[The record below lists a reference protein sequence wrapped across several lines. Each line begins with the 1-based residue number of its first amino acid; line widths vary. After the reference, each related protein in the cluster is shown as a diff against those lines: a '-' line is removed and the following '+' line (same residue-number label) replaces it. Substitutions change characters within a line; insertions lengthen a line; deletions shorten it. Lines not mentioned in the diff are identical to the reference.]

1 MLNMSTENNSEHLFK
16 NSVKIL
22 TDLISFKTISGE
34 DNNSLIDYCD
44 DILKKIGASSF
55 RTFDDDKK
63 RVNLFAT
70 IKAKNPSNKKPIIFS
85 GHTDVVPVSK
95 GWSTDPFIATIKN
108 NKLYG
113 RGSCDMKGFIACTLA
128 FAPIYS
134 ETNLDRDIHF
144 SFTFDEETACQ
155 GAPILIEEL
164 KKRNITDGICII
176 GEPTN
181 MKIIDAHKGCYEYT
195 TYFEGLAGHSSA
207 PNKGVSAV
215 EYASRYVN
223 RLIELRERLVERA
236 PKDSIF
242 DPPHSTLSIGGI
254 FGGIAHNV
262 IADKCHVNWETRPV
276 VKEDAIFLN
285 KELDKYANEIL
296 LPEMRKVFSN
306 SKITKEIIGEVTGF
320 DRIDNS
326 EACELVSSLTGDNSR
341 EVVSFGTEAGLFQE
355 IGISTVV
362 CGPGSIE
369 QAHKVDEFIELNELK
384 KCLKFLEGIKNKST
398 LN

>member
-1 MLNMSTENNSEHLFK
+1 MSTENNVDQLFED
-16 NSVKIL
+16 SVKIL
-22 TDLISFKTISGE
+22 TDLIAFKTVSGE
-34 DNNSLIDYCD
+34 NNNSLINYCD
-44 DILKKIGASSF
+44 EILKKLGATSF
-55 RTFDDDKK
+55 KTFDNEKK

-70 IKAKNPSNKKPIIFS
+70 LKAKKSNGKKPIILS

-95 GWSTDPFIATIKN
+95 SWSTDPFKATIKG

-113 RGSCDMKGFIACTLA
+113 RGACDMKGFIACTLA
-128 FAPIYS
+128 YAPIYS
-134 ETNLDRDIHF
+134 KTNLDRDIHF

-164 KKRNITDGICII
+164 KKKGIKDGICII

-207 PNKGVSAV
+207 PHKGVSAV
-215 EYASRYVN
+215 EYAARYVN
-223 RLIELRERLVERA
+223 KLIELRQKLIDRA

-242 DPPHSTLSIGGI
+242 DPPYSTLQIGGV

-276 VKEDAIFLN
+276 VKEDGVFLN
-285 KELDKYANEIL
+285 SELDKYANEVL
-296 LPEMRKVFSN
+296 LPEMRKIYPN
-306 SKITKEIIGEVTGF
+306 SSIKKKIIGEIIGF
-320 DRIDNS
+320 DRDTKS
-326 EACELVSSLTGDNSR
+326 DACELVSSLTGDNSR

-369 QAHKVDEFIELNELK
+369 QAHKIDEYIVLDELK
-384 KCLKFLEGIKNKST
+384 KCLDLLEGIKKEST
-398 LN
+398 IN

>member
-1 MLNMSTENNSEHLFK
+1 MSTENNSELLFN

-22 TDLISFKTISGE
+22 TDLIGFKTISGE
-34 DNNSLIDYCD
+34 DNSSLIDYCD
-44 DILKKIGASSF
+44 DILKKLGATSF
-55 RTFDDDKK
+55 RTYDDEKK

-70 IKAKNPSNKKPIIFS
+70 LKAKNSNNKKPIILS

-95 GWSTDPFIATIKN
+95 GWSSDPFTATVKGD
-108 NKLYG
+108 KLYG
-113 RGSCDMKGFIACTLA
+113 RGSCDMKGFIACALA
-128 FAPIYS
+128 YAPIYS
-134 ETNLDRDIHF
+134 KSNLDRDIHF

-164 KKRNITDGICII
+164 KKRDIKDGICII

-195 TYFEGLAGHSSA
+195 TYFKGLAGHSSA
-207 PNKGVSAV
+207 PHKGVSAV

-223 RLIELRERLVERA
+223 KLIELREKLKERA

-242 DPPHSTLSIGGI
+242 DPPHSTLSIGGV

-276 VKEDAIFLN
+276 VKEDGVFLN
-285 KELDKYANEIL
+285 QEIDKFAEDIL
-296 LPEMRKVFSN
+296 LPEMKKVFPNASIE
-306 SKITKEIIGEVTGF
+306 KDIIGEIVGF
-320 DRIDNS
+320 DREDKS
-326 EACELVSSLTGDNSR
+326 DACELISSLTGDNSR
-341 EVVSFGTEAGLFQE
+341 QVVSFGTEAGLFQE

-369 QAHKVDEFIELNELK
+369 QAHKIDEFIVLDELK
-384 KCLKFLEGIKNKST
+384 KCINLLDGIKNNS
-398 LN
+398 LSN

>member
-1 MLNMSTENNSEHLFK
+1 MSTENNLKPLYE
-16 NSVKIL
+16 NSIKIL
-22 TDLISFKTISGE
+22 SDLIAFKTISGE
-34 DNNSLIDYCD
+34 DNSSLIDYCD
-44 DILKKIGASSF
+44 KILNGLGAESF
-55 RTFDDDKK
+55 RTYDQEKK

-70 IKAKNPSNKKPIIFS
+70 IKAKNPNGKNPIILS

-95 GWSTDPFIATIKN
+95 SWSTDPFKATIKE

-113 RGSCDMKGFIACTLA
+113 RGSCDMKGFIACALA
-128 FAPIYS
+128 FAPIFS
-134 ETNLDRDIHF
+134 KVDLNRDIHF
-144 SFTFDEETACQ
+144 SFTFDEETACL
-155 GAPILIEEL
+155 GAPILIKEL
-164 KKRNITDGICII
+164 KKRKIQDGICIV
-176 GEPTN
+176 GEPTK

-195 TYFEGLAGHSSA
+195 TYFEGLAGHSSM
-207 PNKGVSAV
+207 PHKGVSAV
-215 EYASRYVN
+215 EFASKYANKLV
-223 RLIELRERLVERA
+223 ELREELKKRA

-242 DPPHSTLSIGGI
+242 DPPFSTLQVGGI

-262 IADKCHVNWETRPV
+262 IADKCRVEWETRPV
-276 VKEDAIFLN
+276 VKEDGIFLN
-285 KELDKYANEIL
+285 QQIDKYANEVL
-296 LPEMRKVFSN
+296 LPEMKKVFPN

-320 DRIDNS
+320 DRVDNS

-384 KCLKFLEGIKNKST
+384 KCLKFLEGIKKNST

>member
-1 MLNMSTENNSEHLFK
+1 MLNMSTENNSNFLFN

-22 TDLISFKTISGE
+22 TDLIAFKTISGE
-34 DNNSLIDYCD
+34 DNSSLIDYCD
-44 DILKKIGASSF
+44 DILKKLGATSF
-55 RTFDDDKK
+55 RTFDEEKK

-70 IKAKNPSNKKPIIFS
+70 LKAKKESDKKPIILS

-95 GWSTDPFIATIKN
+95 GWSTDPFTATVKGD
-108 NKLYG
+108 KLYG
-113 RGSCDMKGFIACTLA
+113 RGSCDMKGFIACALA
-128 FAPIYS
+128 FAPIYAKS
-134 ETNLDRDIHF
+134 NLDRDIHF

-164 KKRNITDGICII
+164 KKREIKNGICII

-195 TYFEGLAGHSSA
+195 TYFKGLAGHSSA
-207 PNKGVSAV
+207 PHKGVSAV

-223 RLIELRERLVERA
+223 KLIGLREKLKDRT

-242 DPPHSTLSIGGI
+242 DPAHSTLSIGGI

-262 IADKCHVNWETRPV
+262 IADKCQVNWETRPV

-285 KELDKYANEIL
+285 QELDKYANDIL
-296 LPEMRKVFSN
+296 LPEMKKVFPDASIE
-306 SKITKEIIGEVTGF
+306 KDIIGEIVGF
-320 DRIDNS
+320 DREQKS
-326 EACELVSSLTGDNSR
+326 EACELISSLTGDNSR
-341 EVVSFGTEAGLFQE
+341 QVVSFGTEAGLFQE

-369 QAHKVDEFIELNELK
+369 QAHKIDEFIILEELK
-384 KCLKFLEGIKNKST
+384 KCLNLLDGIKNNSIF
-398 LN
+398 N

>member
-1 MLNMSTENNSEHLFK
+1 MSTENNSELLFN

-22 TDLISFKTISGE
+22 TDLIGFKTISGE
-34 DNNSLIDYCD
+34 DNSSLIDYCD
-44 DILKKIGASSF
+44 DILKKLGATSF
-55 RTFDDDKK
+55 RTYDNEKR
-63 RVNLFAT
+63 RVNLFST
-70 IKAKNPSNKKPIIFS
+70 LKAKNSNNKKPIILS

-95 GWSTDPFIATIKN
+95 GWRTDPFKATVKGD
-108 NKLYG
+108 KLYG
-113 RGSCDMKGFIACTLA
+113 RGSCDMKGFIACALA

-134 ETNLDRDIHF
+134 KSNLDRDIHF

-164 KKRNITDGICII
+164 KKRKIEDGICII

-195 TYFEGLAGHSSA
+195 TFFKGLAGHSSA
-207 PNKGVSAV
+207 PHKGVSAV

-223 RLIELRERLVERA
+223 KLIELREKLKERT
-236 PKDSIF
+236 PKNSIF
-242 DPPHSTLSIGGI
+242 NPPYSTLSIGGI

-262 IADKCHVNWETRPV
+262 IADKCQVNWETRPV
-276 VKEDAIFLN
+276 IKEDAVFLN
-285 KELDKYANEIL
+285 SELDKYVTKEL
-296 LPEMRKVFSN
+296 LPEMKKIFPN
-306 SKITKEIIGEVTGF
+306 SSIEKKIIGEIIGF
-320 DRIDNS
+320 DRDDKS
-326 EACELVSSLTGDNSR
+326 DACELISNLTGDNSR
-341 EVVSFGTEAGLFQE
+341 QVVSFGTEAGLFQE

-369 QAHKVDEFIELNELK
+369 QAHKIDEYIVLDELK
-384 KCLKFLEGIKNKST
+384 KCLDLLDGIKTQSI

>member
-1 MLNMSTENNSEHLFK
+1 MKNMSTGNNSDLLFN

-22 TDLISFKTISGE
+22 TDLIGFKTISGE
-34 DNNSLIDYCD
+34 DNTALIDYCD
-44 DILKKIGASSF
+44 DILKKLGATSF
-55 RTFDDDKK
+55 RTYDDEKK

-70 IKAKNPSNKKPIIFS
+70 LKAKNTNNKKPIILS

-95 GWSTDPFIATIKN
+95 GWSSDPFTATIRED
-108 NKLYG
+108 KLYG
-113 RGSCDMKGFIACTLA
+113 RGSCDMKGFIACALA
-128 FAPIYS
+128 YAPIYS
-134 ETNLDRDIHF
+134 KSDLDRDIHF

-164 KKRNITDGICII
+164 KKRGIKNGICII

-195 TYFEGLAGHSSA
+195 TYFKGLAGHSSA
-207 PNKGVSAV
+207 PHKGVSAV

-223 RLIELRERLVERA
+223 KLIELREKLKERT

-276 VKEDAIFLN
+276 VKEDAVFLN
-285 KELDKYANEIL
+285 QELDKYANEVL
-296 LPEMRKVFSN
+296 LPEMK
-306 SKITKEIIGEVTGF
+306 KIFPNASIEKDIIGEIVGF
-320 DRIDNS
+320 DREEKSD
-326 EACELVSSLTGDNSR
+326 ACELISNLTGDNSR
-341 EVVSFGTEAGLFQE
+341 QVVSFGTEAGLFQE

-369 QAHKVDEFIELNELK
+369 QAHKIDEFIVLDELK
-384 KCLKFLEGIKNKST
+384 KCINLLDGIKNNSAP
-398 LN
+398 N